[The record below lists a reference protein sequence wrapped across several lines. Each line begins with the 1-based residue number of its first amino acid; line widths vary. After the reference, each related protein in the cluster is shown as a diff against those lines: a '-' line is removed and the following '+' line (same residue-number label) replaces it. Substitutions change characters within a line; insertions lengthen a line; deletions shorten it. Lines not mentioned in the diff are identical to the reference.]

1 MSITPQNNQM
11 NNGVNVKLGL
21 AYKIIMIVLVIVF
34 LVMGITMINELKD
47 AGPYRGASFSSVEF
61 RLENKDFYNINEWF
75 ARKSAFFDS
84 FSRSELELGAV
95 GKYYEQ
101 ALPYYAL
108 KAAGVSRASDYY
120 ERMEEY
126 KGQMGEYENQADII
140 DEMLGGIN

>member
-1 MSITPQNNQM
+1 M
-11 NNGVNVKLGL
+11 NKGVNVKLGL
-21 AYKIIMIVLVIVF
+21 PYKIIMIVLVLVF
-34 LVMGITMINELKD
+34 IVMGITMINELRD
-47 AGPYRGASFSSVEF
+47 AGPYRGSNFSSVEF
-61 RLENKDFYNINEWF
+61 RLANKDYYNINEWF

-84 FSRSELELGAV
+84 FSGKEENLGAV

-108 KAAGVSRASDYY
+108 KASGVSRASDYY

>member
-1 MSITPQNNQM
+1 M
-11 NNGVNVKLGL
+11 NKWVNVKLGL
-21 AYKIIMIVLVIVF
+21 PYKIIMIVLVLVF
-34 LVMGITMINELKD
+34 IVMGITMINELRD
-47 AGPYRGASFSSVEF
+47 AGPYRGANFSSVEF
-61 RLENKDFYNINEWF
+61 RLANKDYYNINEWF

-84 FSRSELELGAV
+84 FSGKEENLGAV

-108 KAAGVSRASDYY
+108 KASGVSRASDYY